1 MASMIFS
8 TVSMF
13 FPQESVMLA
22 GILLCVA
29 FFGIYIPCQERKKRR
44 EAARKRSAKEERG
57 PEPPM
62 PAVSLEQI
70 ETLKKAGLLTAEEYR
85 EKKRGLLKKR

>member
-1 MASMIFS
+1 
-8 TVSMF
+8 
-13 FPQESVMLA
+13 MLFRS
-22 GILLCVA
+22 ILLCVA
-29 FFGIYIPCQERKKRR
+29 FFGIYIPSQERKKRR